1 MSAFQ
6 HVSLSAFQLLSPQS
20 SILITQLP
28 NYAPRRYNAPM
39 KRLILLALLLL
50 AACGGGQTAVPA
62 DAGEDGR
69 LVFIEIDGGDQFL
82 SQYSVAKGAV
92 TRLFTVP
99 ANGWLAHAAVA
110 PQGDRVVLSYAPPP
124 PEGQIQF
131 GYTHLYEMSLTAD
144 TSPTLLLPPDT
155 PDEVF
160 FNPVWSPDGRFLYFS
175 HVRPEDAG
183 AGTFTTV
190 LQRWNVDTGEIT
202 AVAANAIWPRP
213 SPDGTQLAYV
223 AVNPQT
229 QANGLVV
236 SRADGSEPRQL
247 VPEDA
252 FQVVDVPVFSPDG
265 QWLYFSA
272 AQNATSGRSWWEWLL
287 GVQVAAAHNIPSDWY
302 RIPLQG
308 GVPERLTFIDGVNLF
323 GLFAPDGET
332 LFFTSASGLQ
342 QMQPDGTG
350 IRRLTETAAAPS
362 LSWQP

>member
-1 MSAFQ
+1 
-6 HVSLSAFQLLSPQS
+6 
-20 SILITQLP
+20 
-28 NYAPRRYNAPM
+28 M
-39 KRLILLALLLL
+39 KRLILLAMLLL
-50 AACGGGQTAVPA
+50 AACGGRDTAVPA
-62 DAGEDGR
+62 GAGENGR

-82 SQYSVAKGAV
+82 SQYSVADGAV

-99 ANGWLAHAAVA
+99 QNGWLAHAAVA

-131 GYTHLYEMSLTAD
+131 GYTHLYEMPLTAD

-175 HVRPEDAG
+175 HVRPDDAD

-190 LQRWNVDTGEIT
+190 LARWDSQRDAVT
-202 AVAANAIWPRP
+202 AVVPNAIWPRL

-223 AVNPQT
+223 SVNPQT
-229 QANGLVV
+229 RANGLVV

-247 VPEDA
+247 MAEDA

-265 QWLYFSA
+265 EWLYFTA
-272 AQNATSGRSWWEWLL
+272 AQNATGGRSWWEWLL
-287 GVQVAAAHNIPSDWY
+287 GIQVAAAHNIPSEWY
-302 RIPLQG
+302 RIPVQG
-308 GVPERLTFIDGVNLF
+308 GAPQRLTTIDGVNMF
-323 GLFAPDGET
+323 GLFAPDNAT
-332 LFFTSASGLQ
+332 IFFTSAVGLQ